1 VVGDVREHQLRG
13 NIPPRFYGN
22 YAHPIG
28 TLTAPAMMVSAA
40 GDPVSIVETV
50 RRALAEVDRGM
61 PVLNIRTLNEQLDRG
76 SITQRLTADLSACF
90 GGLALLMAA
99 IGLYGVM
106 SYSMARRTS
115 EIGIRMALGASQ
127 GSVIWM
133 AMRETL
139 WMVAVGVALGLG
151 AARWLGRVV
160 AHQLF
165 GLSAADP
172 VAIGAAV
179 AVIVCAAAVAGF
191 VPARRAARVD
201 PMAALR
207 SE

>member
-1 VVGDVREHQLRG
+1 
-13 NIPPRFYGN
+13 
-22 YAHPIG
+22 
-28 TLTAPAMMVSAA
+28 
-40 GDPVSIVETV
+40 
-50 RRALAEVDRGM
+50 
-61 PVLNIRTLNEQLDRG
+61 
-76 SITQRLTADLSACF
+76 
-90 GGLALLMAA
+90 
-99 IGLYGVM
+99 
-106 SYSMARRTS
+106 
-115 EIGIRMALGASQ
+115 
-127 GSVIWM
+127 M

-172 VAIGAAV
+172 AAIGAAV
-179 AVIVCAAAVAGF
+179 AVILCAAAVAGF